1 MIRVNLL
8 ASAPGG
14 TPAKEWLP
22 REQRSAAAG
31 LLLLLACAAGVG
43 GYWWYL
49 HQQRRTVDA
58 KIAVAQGEMD
68 RLKNV
73 ASLVDQATAR
83 RAELTERL
91 SLIDRLRST
100 MRGPVSLLETVS
112 RSTPDGLWLLDLKQQ
127 GATTQIEGRA
137 TSLTAVTDFTE
148 KLQDSGLFKMPVEI
162 VTTTTEQVDQIS
174 VVRFIVRAQSAQADV
189 TDATTASKTPAPKA
203 ARAAKPGA

>member
-14 TPAKEWLP
+14 TPTREWLP

-31 LLLLLACAAGVG
+31 LFLLLVSAAGVG

-49 HQQRRTVDA
+49 HQQRQTVDA
-58 KIAVAQGEMD
+58 KIAVAQAEMV

-112 RSTPDGLWLLDLKQQ
+112 RSTPEGLWLLDLKQQ
-127 GATTQIEGRA
+127 DTTMQIEGRA
-137 TSLTAVTDFTE
+137 TSLTAVTDFAE
-148 KLQDSGLFKMPVEI
+148 SLQQSGLFKMPVEI
-162 VTTTTEQVDQIS
+162 VTTTTELVNQVS
-174 VVRFIVRAQSAQADV
+174 VVRFIIRAQSAQPS
-189 TDATTASKTPAPKA
+189 ATNAGAATSKTATGA
-203 ARAAKPGA
+203 ARPGA